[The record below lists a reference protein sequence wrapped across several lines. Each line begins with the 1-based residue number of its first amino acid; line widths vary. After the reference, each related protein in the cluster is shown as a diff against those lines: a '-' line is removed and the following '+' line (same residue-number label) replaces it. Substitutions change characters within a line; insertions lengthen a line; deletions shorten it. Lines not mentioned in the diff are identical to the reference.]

1 MYIYDIKLKF
11 TPENRLNI
19 NRELLEML
27 FVIDKEMD
35 NMDKSVVTLKIK
47 IKDLITSL
55 SELNKDLNKKEQA
68 EFKNFKSKFI
78 IRLEEFRTSFEKY
91 KAIDITQ
98 EELDF
103 WLRKQAKMEAIY
115 NKQKSN

>member
-27 FVIDKEMD
+27 FIIDKKMD

-47 IKDLITSL
+47 IKDLIDSL
-55 SELNKDLNKKEQA
+55 SELNKDLSKKEQA
-68 EFKNFKSKFI
+68 EFKNFKNNFI
-78 IRLEEFRTSFEKY
+78 DRLLEFRKSFMKY
-91 KAIDITQ
+91 NNMEITV
-98 EELDF
+98 EELDL
-103 WLRKQAKMEAIY
+103 WLKKQAKMEAVY